1 MIEQLHMLAHWPPML
16 SKTLV
21 MAIQARQCR
30 WLQLHTFSF
39 NTT

>member
-1 MIEQLHMLAHWPPML
+1 MIVQLHMLAHWPPML

-21 MAIQARQCR
+21 MATQAPQCHWHR
-30 WLQLHTFSF
+30 LHTFSF